1 MEEISLAIA
10 AAHMTFLHASRL
22 QSLQYAAMG
31 LLRQMNYAKE
41 MRQNHAMNSLV
52 MKEGL
57 RDAYHQAAS
66 LISLHASLFQNAA
79 TAILK
84 AQSNATGQ
92 N

>member
-1 MEEISLAIA
+1 
-10 AAHMTFLHASRL
+10 
-22 QSLQYAAMG
+22 
-31 LLRQMNYAKE
+31 
-41 MRQNHAMNSLV
+41 